1 MSRKGSFEI
10 LLNDGL
16 FGYSELHSHELM
28 QKLMRDG
35 CPSFLDIPTTSPVHH
50 ALDLGC
56 RDGHWVAHA
65 AHEWGAHGTKVIGLS
80 MPPCVD
86 EEQTTLPRVPADKE
100 NVKLVHHNLYVYIA
114 TKAALR
120 TIR

>member
-1 MSRKGSFEI
+1 MR
-10 LLNDGL
+10 
-16 FGYSELHSHELM
+16 
-28 QKLMRDG
+28 KLMRDG
-35 CPSFLDIPTTSPVHH
+35 SPSFLDIPTSSPVH

-56 RDGHWVAHA
+56 RDGHWVTHA
-65 AHEWGAHGTKVIGLS
+65 AREWGARGTKVIGLS

-86 EEQTTLPRVPADKE
+86 EEKTTLPRMPVDKE
-100 NVKLVHHNLYVYIA
+100 NVKLLRHNLYVYMA